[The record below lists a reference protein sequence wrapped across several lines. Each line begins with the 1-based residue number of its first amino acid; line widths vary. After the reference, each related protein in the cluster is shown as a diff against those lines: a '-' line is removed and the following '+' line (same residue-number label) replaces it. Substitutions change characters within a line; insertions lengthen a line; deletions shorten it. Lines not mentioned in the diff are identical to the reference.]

1 MPAPDQFGLPLFIM
15 PVQDLGLASRA
26 VFGFYGGR
34 YSPLD
39 DHDLEP
45 FA

>member
-1 MPAPDQFGLPLFIM
+1 MPAPYQFGLPLFIM
-15 PVQDLGLASRA
+15 RTQDLGLASRA

-34 YSPLD
+34 YSRLD